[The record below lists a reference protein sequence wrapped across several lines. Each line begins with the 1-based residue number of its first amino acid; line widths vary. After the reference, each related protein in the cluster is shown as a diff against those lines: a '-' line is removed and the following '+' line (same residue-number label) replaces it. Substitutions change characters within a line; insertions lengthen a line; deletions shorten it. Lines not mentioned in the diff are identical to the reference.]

1 MRQLGKAL
9 TVNFD
14 YELSRD
20 FFGVVKPLFFTG
32 GCAFLCVFWMVFCGG
47 NVVT

>member
-14 YELSRD
+14 YELLRD
-20 FFGVVKPLFFTG
+20 FFGVVRPLFLQGVVRF
-32 GCAFLCVFWMVFCGG
+32 CAFFGWFF
-47 NVVT
+47 VVKTW

>member
-32 GCAFLCVFWMVFCGG
+32 GCAFLCVFFGWFF
-47 NVVT
+47 VVETW

>member
-20 FFGVVKPLFFTG
+20 FFGVVKPLFLQGVVRF
-32 GCAFLCVFWMVFCGG
+32 CAFFWMVFCGG

>member
-14 YELSRD
+14 YELLRD
-20 FFGVVKPLFFTG
+20 FFGVLRPLFLQG
-32 GCAFLCVFWMVFCGG
+32 VGRFLDGFLW
-47 NVVT
+47 